1 MKFLLPP
8 SNLAVTKNDLKELI
22 FLLCSMILIKKLSFP
37 VFSTTIKRQA
47 KLTKKTHLLHE

>member
-22 FLLCSMILIKKLSFP
+22 FLLCSMILIKLSLP
-37 VFSTTIKRQA
+37 GFSTTIKRQA
-47 KLTKKTHLLHE
+47 NLTKKTHLLHE

>member
-37 VFSTTIKRQA
+37 VFSTIKRQA

>member
-22 FLLCSMILIKKLSFP
+22 FLLCSMILIKKLSLP
-37 VFSTTIKRQA
+37 GFSTTIKRQA
-47 KLTKKTHLLHE
+47 NLTKKTHLLHE